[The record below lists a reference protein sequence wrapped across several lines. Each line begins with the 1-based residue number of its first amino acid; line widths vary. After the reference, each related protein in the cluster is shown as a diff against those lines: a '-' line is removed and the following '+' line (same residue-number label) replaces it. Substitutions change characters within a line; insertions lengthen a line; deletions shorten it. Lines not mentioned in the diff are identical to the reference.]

1 MLTGAEVAAHSS
13 RESCWIVIGLQVY
26 GITAFL
32 SQHPGGANI
41 LLRNAGT
48 DATAA
53 YGMYHPPYYVN
64 QLPACNYLGPQD
76 PSTAKDMAPA
86 KPTSTQSVP
95 SDEDNKPPHLSLCV
109 RVSDFEA
116 PAKAILSNKS
126 WVYASATANS
136 GQSMKRNLDDW
147 SLISF
152 RPRVLRDVKTID
164 MQRSILGHASQYPFF
179 VSSMGTLG
187 SAHSSAELGLVKGIA
202 PKGVHIVISTASSK
216 PAEEIM
222 QTLVDQQKGRSGAA
236 PAQLYFQLY
245 IPTDRNR
252 AKALIQKVKR
262 AGYKGLWITVDAPVL
277 GKRTADRYLQAQEA
291 LELGVE
297 EEAKPLVK
305 EAGGENSF
313 APAFGGRAVPGQLSS
328 SLTWKD
334 LKWIREEWAGPIV
347 LKGIQSAADAKLAAE
362 YGCQGVLL
370 SNHGGRQS
378 HGSPSSLLTLLE
390 IRTYYPEVLSS
401 IEVFVDGG
409 LRDGADVLKALCLGA
424 TAVGIGRPI
433 LYALAAYGAAGVE
446 KCLDILAEE
455 LSIGMRLLGITSLDQ
470 ATPDLVNASRLM
482 LDIWRPEL
490 SRL

>member
-1 MLTGAEVAAHSS
+1 MAL
-13 RESCWIVIGLQVY
+13 
-26 GITAFL
+26 
-32 SQHPGGANI
+32 
-41 LLRNAGT
+41 
-48 DATAA
+48 
-53 YGMYHPPYYVN
+53 
-64 QLPACNYLGPQD
+64 
-76 PSTAKDMAPA
+76 AKS
-86 KPTSTQSVP
+86 TSTQSV
-95 SDEDNKPPHLSLCV
+95 STGEDNVAPHLSLCV
-109 RVSDFEA
+109 RVSDFET

-136 GQSMKRNLDDW
+136 GQSMRRNLDDW

-152 RPRVLRDVKTID
+152 RPRVLRDVETID
-164 MQRSILGHASQYPFF
+164 MRRSILGHASQYPFF

-202 PKGVHIVISTASSK
+202 PKGVHTVISTASSK
-216 PAEEIM
+216 SAEEIM
-222 QTLVDQQKGRSGAA
+222 QTLLDQQKDHS
-236 PAQLYFQLY
+236 
-245 IPTDRNR
+245 
-252 AKALIQKVKR
+252 
-262 AGYKGLWITVDAPVL
+262 YKGLWITVDAPVL
-277 GKRTADRYLQAQEA
+277 GKSTADRYLQAQEA
-291 LELGVE
+291 IELGVE
-297 EEAKPLVK
+297 EEDKPLVR

-334 LKWIREEWAGPIV
+334 LKWVREEWAGPIV
-347 LKGIQSAADAKLAAE
+347 LKGIQSALGAKLAAE
-362 YGCQGVLL
+362 YGCQGILL

-390 IRTYYPEVLSS
+390 IRTYYPEVLNS

-455 LSIGMRLLGITSLDQ
+455 LSIGMRLLGIISLDQ
-470 ATPDLVNASRLM
+470 VNPEPVNASRL
-482 LDIWRPEL
+482 LSDIWRPEL
-490 SRL
+490 SQL

>member
-1 MLTGAEVAAHSS
+1 MAL
-13 RESCWIVIGLQVY
+13 
-26 GITAFL
+26 
-32 SQHPGGANI
+32 
-41 LLRNAGT
+41 
-48 DATAA
+48 
-53 YGMYHPPYYVN
+53 
-64 QLPACNYLGPQD
+64 
-76 PSTAKDMAPA
+76 AKS
-86 KPTSTQSVP
+86 TSTQSVP
-95 SDEDNKPPHLSLCV
+95 TGEDNTPPHLSLCI

-136 GQSMKRNLDDW
+136 GQSMRLNLDDW

-152 RPRVLRDVKTID
+152 RPRVLHDVESID
-164 MQRSILGHASQYPFF
+164 MRRSILGHASQYPFF

-187 SAHSSAELGLVKGIA
+187 SAHPSAEFGLVKGIA
-202 PKGVHIVISTASSK
+202 PKGVHTVISTASSK
-216 PAEEIM
+216 PAEEII
-222 QTLVDQQKGRSGAA
+222 GAA

-277 GKRTADRYLQAQEA
+277 GKRTADRYLQAQET
-291 LELGVE
+291 LELGVK
-297 EEAKPLVK
+297 EEAKTLVK

-390 IRTYYPEVLSS
+390 IRTYYPEVLSN

-409 LRDGADVLKALCLGA
+409 LRDGADVLKELCLGA

-446 KCLDILAEE
+446 KCLNILAEE

-470 ATPDLVNASRLM
+470 ATPDPVNASRLM
-482 LDIWRPEL
+482 SDIWRPEL